1 MESVITAGQLRAARG
16 LLDLSQRELAA
27 LSKVSRATIAD
38 FEAGKRQ
45 PYARTLVDLQRA
57 LEAAGVGFVSDDD
70 LVGVKIRRSRLP
82 AQTTISVAQRRTEP
96 AERAPSPRRVTL
108 RRPRPSDQGDEA
120 NVTAEQIKTGRELL
134 GWSQGE
140 LATKVGVS
148 ETAVGLFEREKR
160 RLLTV
165 DTAKLRAALETAG
178 VEFPAAGEPNIKLK
192 PKEPEIPFEEF
203 SSQLEAY
210 EQTQLRPKGIS
221 LGPKTGVK
229 FGFALLHLDRSSA
242 SLMLEGKELGRVRWS
257 DGVVEFEPPISET
270 DRSRTFAEKLAEWA
284 STAYARTTT
293 GAEPKPAPNIRQYV
307 PKSDDLR
314 EAQRF
319 VTPSWLKRTS

>member
-16 LLDLSQRELAA
+16 LLGLSQRELAA

-45 PYARTLVDLQRA
+45 PYARTLADLQRA
-57 LEAAGVGFVSDDD
+57 LEGAGVGFASDDD
-70 LVGVKIRRSRLP
+70 LVGVKVSRSRLP
-82 AQTTISVAQRRTEP
+82 EQTSASRAQRKTESAEGAP
-96 AERAPSPRRVTL
+96 APRRVSL
-108 RRPRPSDQGDEA
+108 RRRRPSDEGAEA
-120 NVTAEQIKTGRELL
+120 GVTAEQIKAGRELL

-192 PKEPEIPFEEF
+192 PKEPEIPLDEF
-203 SSQLEAY
+203 SSQLETY
-210 EQTQLRPKGIS
+210 EHTQLRPKGVN
-221 LGPKTGVK
+221 LGPKSGVK
-229 FGFALLHLDRSSA
+229 FGFALLHLDRSAA

-257 DGVVEFEPPISET
+257 DGVVAFEPPISDS
-270 DRSRTFAEKLAEWA
+270 DRPRSFAEKLAEWA
-284 STAYARTTT
+284 ATAYAQTAT

-307 PKSDDLR
+307 PKSDELR
-314 EAQRF
+314 EAPRF
-319 VTPSWLKRTS
+319 AAPSWLKRTS

>member
-16 LLDLSQRELAA
+16 LLGLSQRELAA

-70 LVGVKIRRSRLP
+70 LVGIKIKRSRLP
-82 AQTTISVAQRRTEP
+82 AQTAVSVTSRKPES
-96 AERAPSPRRVTL
+96 AERAPSLRRVTL
-108 RRPRPSDQGDEA
+108 RRPLPSDGSAEA
-120 NVTAEQIKTGRELL
+120 NVTAEQIKVGRELL
-134 GWSQGE
+134 GWSQEE

-178 VEFPAAGEPNIKLK
+178 VEFTAAGEPNIRLK
-192 PKEPEIPFEEF
+192 PKEPEIPLDEF
-203 SSQLEAY
+203 SSQLEIY
-210 EQTQLRPKGIS
+210 EQTQLRPKGIT
-221 LGPKTGVK
+221 LGPKSGVK
-229 FGFALLHLDRSSA
+229 FGFALLHLDRSAA
-242 SLMLEGKELGRVRWS
+242 SLMLEGKELGRVKWS
-257 DGVVEFEPPISET
+257 DGDVVFEPPISES
-270 DRSRTFAEKLAEWA
+270 DRFRAFAEKLAEWA
-284 STAYARTTT
+284 STAYAQT
-293 GAEPKPAPNIRQYV
+293 ASSVEQKPAPNIRQYV

-314 EAQRF
+314 DAPRF